1 MIDAIN
7 DLLSSIN
14 NLLDDIKTAAKT
26 YRKKSKVSDRDRK
39 LQIAI
44 KTAKEIISTYDAVQH
59 GIAVAAQQEGE
70 RYAAI
75 SLELQIQGYDPY
87 VCRPKYRY
95 WTEFCPDVAIGV
107 LHTLMG
113 EYSTP
118 ALLNLIKKLEIIV
131 KPFRAHQPEQVHVR
145 SLGIKPYK
153 FSSYAVWHNSFS
165 DHGMTYALWREC
177 GFE

>member
-1 MIDAIN
+1 MELIT
-7 DLLSSIN
+7 DLISSVKNTLDSIN
-14 NLLDDIKTAAKT
+14 KTVKK
-26 YRKKSKVSDRDRK
+26 YQSKSKASDNDRK

-44 KTAKEIISTYDAVQH
+44 NTAKEICNTYDAVQR

-118 ALLNLIKKLEIIV
+118 SLLNLIKKLTIIV
-131 KPFRAHQPEQVHVR
+131 KPFRTREPEQVETR

-165 DHGMTYALWREC
+165 DHQMTYALWKEC

>member
-1 MIDAIN
+1 MELIT
-7 DLLSSIN
+7 DLISSIQ
-14 NLLDDIKTAAKT
+14 LTLDSINKTV
-26 YRKKSKVSDRDRK
+26 KKYQSQSKVSSDRK

-44 KTAKEIISTYDAVQH
+44 KTAQEICSTYDAVQH

-118 ALLNLIKKLEIIV
+118 ALLNLIKKLVIIV
-131 KPFRAHQPEQVHVR
+131 KPFRAHTPEQIETR

-153 FSSYAVWHNSFS
+153 FNSYAVWHNSFS
-165 DHGMTYALWREC
+165 DHGMSYALWREC